1 LRRNITKEGVKEMDK
16 KAIHDMR
23 SKIHEKGWHIYKLR
37 ADKSLPNNS
46 DVARRIE

>member
-1 LRRNITKEGVKEMDK
+1 MKN
-16 KAIHDMR
+16 
-23 SKIHEKGWHIYKLR
+23 KIHEKGWHIYKLR